1 MLFSSRKNQD
11 QQITRL
17 YKNAMINVID
27 NTFRNIGFEPI
38 AMKINVEQTFR
49 QLSFSTDAKAI

>member
-1 MLFSSRKNQD
+1 
-11 QQITRL
+11 
-17 YKNAMINVID
+17 MINVID